1 MDTFIDVSFYLRFAI
16 KIKNVPLPMPYIIPE
31 DITSIISS
39 IVTAHFTFKMDNF
52 KRVVGLPLVS
62 RG

>member
-39 IVTAHFTFKMDNF
+39 IVTAHSKWTI
-52 KRVVGLPLVS
+52 S
-62 RG
+62 RELLDFLQCLEDKI